1 MSTLANIRA
10 RSTWRDIL
18 EGQPQHLG
26 LIILLT
32 AGACSLMEPSPNG
45 TGLLGL
51 DGRQWA
57 VLSMWLAVVHQVIVA
72 FIFRMQLHRNL
83 VSRMHGENDIRTWT
97 FIFIPL
103 LVARP
108 ITLIMTGWADDVPIG
123 LPRGVEWAVGT
134 VLVAVAIVTMH
145 SVLKHF
151 TIRRAVGGDHF
162 RDEIAAMP
170 MVREGMFK
178 YTDNAMYGVVFL
190 GFWGIALLFDSW
202 NALVLALFQQTYI
215 WVHMYCTEKPDMEWI
230 YGNR

>member
-10 RSTWRDIL
+10 RSTWRDII
-18 EGQPQHLG
+18 EGQFQHLG

-45 TGLLGL
+45 TRLLGL
-51 DGRQWA
+51 ESWQWA
-57 VLSMWLAVVHQVIVA
+57 VLSMWLAVIHQVIVA
-72 FIFRMQLHRNL
+72 IIFRLQLHCNL
-83 VSRMHGENDIRTWT
+83 VTRMHGENDIKTWT
-97 FIFIPL
+97 IIFLPFL
-103 LVARP
+103 AVRP
-108 ITLIMTGWADDVPIG
+108 FTVIMAGWADDVPIG
-123 LPRGVEWAVGT
+123 LPWAVQWAVGT
-134 VLVAVAIVTMH
+134 LLVAVSIVTMH

-162 RDEIAAMP
+162 RDDIAAMP
-170 MVREGMFK
+170 MVKEGVFK

-190 GFWGIALLFDSW
+190 GLWGIALLFDSW